1 VPGCELVQL
10 RRLVITQREELQTG
24 EGVKVQ
30 LISRTARQ
38 PDAILQLT
46 EQKENNG

>member
-10 RRLVITQREELQTG
+10 RRLVITQRVELQTG
-24 EGVKVQ
+24 RGVESESSQ
-30 LISRTARQ
+30 TARQ